1 MIRDRRSAAERG
13 WLGLVWE
20 TETLILL
27 GKSGSCKI
35 SKNVTGEGGT
45 VSTLAG
51 TELTL
56 LRE

>member
-20 TETLILL
+20 TETLIL

>member
-20 TETLILL
+20 TETLIL

-45 VSTLAG
+45 VSALAG